1 MTLFRKSLAREL
13 TGRAQRLVGAV
24 THDRKRELVG
34 ATRQYT
40 GHAGVV
46 ASRAVTQVRLHPRAG
61 IAIGAG
67 LGVAALTAAWLLAR
81 RRAAAHDL
89 YDEHDPTRQRP
100 TDASGNA
107 LDGSGEDNP
116 VPARGAY

>member
-13 TGRAQRLVGAV
+13 TGRAQRLVGAA
-24 THDRKRELVG
+24 THDRKRELLG

-46 ASRAVTQVRLHPRAG
+46 ASRAMQQVRRHPRTG
-61 IAIGAG
+61 VVIGAG
-67 LGVAALTAAWLLAR
+67 LGVAALTAAWMLTR
-81 RRAAAHDL
+81 RRKAVDDL

-116 VPARGAY
+116 VPATGVY